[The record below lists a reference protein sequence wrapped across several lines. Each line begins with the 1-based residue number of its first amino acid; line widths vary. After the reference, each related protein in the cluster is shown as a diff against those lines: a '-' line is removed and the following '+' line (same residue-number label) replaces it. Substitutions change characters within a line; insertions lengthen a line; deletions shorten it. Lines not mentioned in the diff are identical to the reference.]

1 VQSVPAPPLVARPG
15 RRALVAALL
24 ASAAVFAA
32 TASTSDTHAPAPRP
46 HAASRAYDGLIGGV
60 ALQSARCVQW
70 NAGTSAERDKVA
82 GALAYSV
89 GGATPYGPGTTLS
102 SGEAHSLFDRACAR
116 PIAQHWL
123 LYELYIRAAGF
134 HSYQQR

>member
-15 RRALVAALL
+15 RRSLAAALL
-24 ASAAVFAA
+24 ASVAVFAA
-32 TASTSDTHAPAPRP
+32 AAATSDPPAPRP
-46 HAASRAYDGLIGGV
+46 HAPSRAYDGLIGGV

-102 SGEAHSLFDRACAR
+102 SREAHSLFDRACSS
-116 PIAQHWL
+116 PIARHWL

-134 HSYQQR
+134 RSYQQR